1 MILRTTDHMKR
12 FISMTL
18 ATCVAMQA
26 NLLFAH
32 FIWLSPAQS
41 NGSGTV
47 SVYFGE
53 AATDGDAEYLNRV
66 SDVVVSR
73 ITGTEP
79 ADQLTLTKS
88 KQSISTT
95 VDFNKA
101 SVYVTS
107 HDLGIME
114 RSGTAFQLKYY
125 AKTGPHSKSATWK
138 SAVSQDDLRLD
149 IQPQHDKG
157 HIVVTVRFDE
167 KRVAAAQLNVIGP
180 NSEDFEAET
189 DANGQAKIP
198 ASEPGLYSI
207 RARHV
212 EPGAGKLQEEAFAET
227 RHYSTLSLMVSDDS
241 ASQTAVTFQDIPAAV
256 TSFGAAVVDGSLYM
270 YGGHTGAAHSYSTKE
285 QSNQLTRLNLQTGKW
300 DTVLEGPHLQG
311 LALVTHGGKL
321 YRIGGFTAMN
331 AEGEE
336 HDLLS
341 QNLVASYDP
350 AEGNWVELPALPE
363 RRSSHDAAV
372 VGDSIYVV
380 GGWAMQ
386 DGESTWHS
394 TAWKLDL
401 KVQPLHW
408 QPVKAPRFQRRA
420 IAAAAHHGKLYVVGG
435 MQQKGGPTT
444 ATAVYDPAT
453 DSWSEGPSLAVKK
466 VDGDK
471 ESGEGSGRNMS
482 SGAMTG
488 FGASAF
494 ATGGHLYVTTVQGDV
509 QRLSDDGS
517 KWEALEQSVSPRFF
531 HRLLPLTN
539 KQLIVVGGAN
549 MGIGKFEEVEVIDVS
564 DGE

>member
-1 MILRTTDHMKR
+1 MKR
-12 FISMTL
+12 FIFTTL
-18 ATCVAMQA
+18 AACVALQS

-41 NGSGTV
+41 GGSGMV

-53 AATDGDAEYLNRV
+53 AATDGDAEYLDRV

-79 ADQLTLTKS
+79 AAPLALTKS
-88 KQSISTT
+88 KQSISTS
-95 VDFNKA
+95 VDFNDA
-101 SVYVTS
+101 SVYIAS

-125 AKTGPHSKSATWK
+125 AKTGPHSNSATWK

-149 IQPQHDKG
+149 IQPQHDAG
-157 HIVVTVRFDE
+157 QIVVTVRFDE
-167 KRVAAAQLNVIGP
+167 QPVAGAQLKAMGP
-180 NSEDFEAET
+180 NLEGFEVET
-189 DANGQAKIP
+189 DQNGHAKIP
-198 ASEPGLYSI
+198 SSGQGLYSI
-207 RARHV
+207 RARHI
-212 EPGAGKLQEEAFAET
+212 EPGAGKLKEEAFEET
-227 RHYSTLSLMVSDDS
+227 RHYSTLALMVSDDMAEQS
-241 ASQTAVTFQDIPAAV
+241 AVKFQDIPAAV
-256 TSFGAAVVDGSLYM
+256 TSFGAAVLDNSLYM
-270 YGGHTGAAHSYSTKE
+270 YGGHTGAAHSYSMKA
-285 QSNQLTRLNLQTGKW
+285 QSNQLTRLNLQSGKW
-300 DTVLEGPHLQG
+300 DTVIEGPHLQG
-311 LALVTHGGKL
+311 LALVAHGEKL
-321 YRIGGFTAMN
+321 YRIGGFTALN
-331 AEGEE
+331 GEGEE

-350 AEGNWVELPALPE
+350 AEGMWKELPALPE

-372 VGDSIYVV
+372 VGDTIYVV

-386 DGESTWHS
+386 EGESTWHS

-401 KVQPLHW
+401 SVQPLHW
-408 QPVKAPRFQRRA
+408 QPVKSPRFQRRA
-420 IAAAAHHGKLYVVGG
+420 IAVAAHHGKLYVIGG
-435 MQQKGGPTT
+435 MQEKRGPTT
-444 ATAVYDPAT
+444 ATAVYDPST
-453 DSWSEGPSLAVKK
+453 NSWAEGPALAVKK
-466 VDGDK
+466 ADGDQ
-471 ESGEGSGRNMS
+471 GSEPNMS

-509 QRLSDDGS
+509 QRLSEDGS
-517 KWEALEQSVSPRFF
+517 QWEALDQSVSPRFF
-531 HRLLPLTN
+531 HRLLPLSN

-564 DGE
+564 DGQ

>member
-1 MILRTTDHMKR
+1 MKR
-12 FISMTL
+12 IIFTTL
-18 ATCVAMQA
+18 AACVALQS

-32 FIWLSPAQS
+32 FIWLSPAHS
-41 NGSGTV
+41 GGSGTV

-73 ITGTEP
+73 ITGTEAAQP
-79 ADQLTLTKS
+79 LTLQKS

-95 VDFNKA
+95 VDFSDA
-101 SVYVTS
+101 SVYITS

-149 IQPQHDKG
+149 IQPRHDAG
-157 HIVVTVRFDE
+157 QIVVTVRFDE
-167 KRVAAAQLNVIGP
+167 EPVVAAQLSAMGP
-180 NSEDFEAET
+180 NLESFEVET
-189 DANGQAKIP
+189 DKHGQAKIP
-198 ASEPGLYSI
+198 ASNQGLYSI

-212 EPGAGKLQEEAFAET
+212 EPGAGKLKEEAFDET
-227 RHYSTLSLMVSDDS
+227 RHYSTLSLMVSDNS
-241 ASQTAVTFQDIPAAV
+241 AVQTAVTFQDIPAAV
-256 TSFGAAVVDGSLYM
+256 TSFGAAVVDNSLYM
-270 YGGHTGAAHSYSTKE
+270 YGGHTGSAHSYSTKE
-285 QSNQLTRLNLQTGKW
+285 QSNQLTRLNLQSGKW
-300 DTVLEGPHLQG
+300 DTVIEGPHLQG
-311 LALVTHGGKL
+311 LALVAHGGKL
-321 YRIGGFTAMN
+321 YRIGGFTALN

-341 QNLVASYDP
+341 QNLVASYNP
-350 AEGNWVELPALPE
+350 AEGKWEELPALPE

-372 VGDSIYVV
+372 VGDTIYVA

-401 KVQPLHW
+401 KGQPLHW
-408 QPVKAPRFQRRA
+408 QPVKSPGFQRRA
-420 IAAAAHHGKLYVVGG
+420 IAIAAHNGKLYVIGG
-435 MQQKGGPTT
+435 MQEKGGPTT
-444 ATAVYDPAT
+444 ATSVYDPSS
-453 DSWSEGPSLAVKK
+453 DSWSEGPSLAVKQA
-466 VDGDK
+466 DGDK
-471 ESGEGSGRNMS
+471 ERGEGSGRSMS

-517 KWEALEQSVSPRFF
+517 QWEALGQSVSPRFF
-531 HRLLPLTN
+531 HRLLPLSD

-549 MGIGKFEEVEVIDVS
+549 MGIGKFEEVEVIDIS
-564 DGE
+564 GGE